1 MATLSD
7 PTAADLLPSSWKWKA
22 TNATSAAALSTDRVM
37 FISGT
42 FAGMAYRRVICE
54 EKYCSLHANLEDE

>member
-1 MATLSD
+1 
-7 PTAADLLPSSWKWKA
+7 
-22 TNATSAAALSTDRVM
+22 M

-42 FAGMAYRRVICE
+42 FAGMAYTGVICE